1 MQALTFTGQG
11 GEYFKIWIVN
21 VLLSIITLGFY
32 YPWAKVRTRR
42 YFYANMRYND
52 RQFNYHATGK
62 QLFLSYVI
70 ALILLL
76 TYVFVGQFFP
86 PVGLLLFIVL
96 AIGMP
101 WVIWRSLM
109 FNARMTSFSNVR
121 FGFHGQL
128 STAYFI
134 YLLLPILIGVAFY
147 VPIIVAGFFVIGAL
161 QNADTE
167 TAQIGTMQIIGAFL
181 PLIGMVLAG
190 FIFLVAKKKGIDY
203 RIGNLAFGQGK
214 FSVNILKRKL
224 LWIYLKAGLIIVVFG
239 AVAVV
244 AAKLLQFDPKAL
256 DAKMN
261 DMENDPTLMLGLMLT
276 YLVMIIFS
284 LFIGAFVYSQKRR
297 YVYANTVLDDNIH
310 FSSSVSTGSLFYIII
325 TNFLL
330 TIFTLGLGKPWAA
343 VRMMRYLVEN
353 THTSGTADI
362 DNYLTQKVE
371 EQSALGEQIGDAFDV
386 DIDMGF

>member
-1 MQALTFTGQG
+1 MEALTFTGKG

-42 YFYANMRYND
+42 YFYANMLYND

-86 PVGLLLFIVL
+86 PVGLLLFIIL

-134 YLLLPILIGVAFY
+134 YLLLPIIIGVAFY
-147 VPIIVAGFFVIGAL
+147 MPIIVASFFVIGAL

-167 TAQIGTMQIIGAFL
+167 TVQIGATQIIGAFL
-181 PLIGMVLAG
+181 PLIGMILAG
-190 FIFLVAKKKGIDY
+190 FIFLVAKKKGIEY

-224 LWIYLKAGLIIVVFG
+224 LWIYLKAGLLVIVLVI
-239 AVAVV
+239 AVV
-244 AAKLLQFDPKAL
+244 IVEKLLQFDPKTL
-256 DAKMN
+256 GEKIN
-261 DMENDPTLMLGLMLT
+261 DMENDPTLILGFVLA
-276 YLVMIIFS
+276 YLVMIFFS

-310 FSSSVSTGSLFYIII
+310 FKSSVSTGSLFYIII

-330 TIFTLGLGKPWAA
+330 TICTLGLGKPWAA
-343 VRMMRYLVEN
+343 VRMMRYIVEN
-353 THTSGTADI
+353 THASSTADI
-362 DNYLTQKVE
+362 DNYLTQKAE